1 MKKFIVVAF
10 RNNFPYIMQN
20 GNVLSGV
27 FYNNSP
33 KLFKTLKTAKQ
44 QAIKTYVKYQ
54 TQCVKVYEIDENT
67 EVSSD
72 MFKITDKTPYQIG
85 MP

>member
-10 RNNFPYIMQN
+10 RNSFPYIMQK

-33 KLFKTLKTAKQ
+33 KPFKTLKTAKRE
-44 QAIKTYVKYQ
+44 AIKTYVKYQ